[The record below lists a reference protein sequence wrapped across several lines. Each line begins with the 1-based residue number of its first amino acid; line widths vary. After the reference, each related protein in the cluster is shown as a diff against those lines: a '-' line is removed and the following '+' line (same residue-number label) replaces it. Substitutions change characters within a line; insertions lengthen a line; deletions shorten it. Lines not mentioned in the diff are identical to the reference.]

1 MTTVDV
7 AGVQEHAA
15 AGAEDVDAGRAD
27 VRPALRRLGGVGA
40 FGAEDDDPTAALVA
54 AVRLVRQ
61 VAGVSLA
68 TAFSIWSQRMVLEY
82 LRFCPPPPSMAGLV
96 RQLRAGEVTGATAL
110 APAVADPTGATVLP
124 VSATPDGDGWRLS
137 GTVGWASNLFDD
149 AVVVVPV
156 RAPEEG
162 RLVVQFR
169 RTDEGVTPTE
179 PHRLLGL
186 NGTGTGGLHLEGV
199 AVSPGQVL
207 SEDLTSFVAMCRPAK
222 LLLQTALAVGLAD
235 AALTASARHVAGVLR
250 AEHEEVAAARD
261 DVGRRVDDLA
271 ADRVGVGPGG
281 LARLRLAGLQVAADA
296 VRLETAV
303 TGAGGYRAGSDT
315 ARRVREAAFLPVQ
328 APTYAQL
335 RREVAAS

>member
-1 MTTVDV
+1 MTTADP
-7 AGVQEHAA
+7 AGVREHAA
-15 AGAEDVDAGRAD
+15 AGAEDVDTGRAD
-27 VRPALRRLGGVGA
+27 VRPALRRLGAVGA
-40 FGAEDDDPTAALVA
+40 LGAEDDDPTAALVA

-61 VAGVSLA
+61 VAAASLA

-110 APAVADPTGATVLP
+110 APAVADPTAAAELP
-124 VSATPDGDGWRLS
+124 VSARPDGAGWRLS

-156 RAPEEG
+156 HAPDEG
-162 RLVVQFR
+162 RMVVQFR
-169 RTDEGVTPTE
+169 RTDDGVTPTA
-179 PHRLLGL
+179 PHRLVGL
-186 NGTGTGGLHLEGV
+186 NGTGTGALHLDGV
-199 AVSPGQVL
+199 AVSPEQVL

-222 LLLQTALAVGLAD
+222 LLLQTSLAVGLAD
-235 AALTASARHVAGVLR
+235 AALTASARHVSGVLR
-250 AEHEEVAAARD
+250 AEHEDVVANRD

-296 VRLETAV
+296 VRLEVAV
-303 TGAGGYRAGSDT
+303 SGAGGYRAGTDT

-328 APTYAQL
+328 APSYAQL